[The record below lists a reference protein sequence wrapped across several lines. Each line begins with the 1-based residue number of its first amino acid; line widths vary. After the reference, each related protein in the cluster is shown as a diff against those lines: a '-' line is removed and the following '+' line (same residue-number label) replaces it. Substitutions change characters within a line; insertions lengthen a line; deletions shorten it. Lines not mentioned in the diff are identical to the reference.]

1 MNELDLLRSADPGGV
16 ASTVIALVL
25 SYAFAL
31 PVAWD
36 RESRVRSAGL
46 RTFPLVSMASCG
58 FVMLAHAL
66 LPHDPTA
73 ASRALEG
80 LITGI
85 GFLGAGTIIRVG
97 DWIRGLTTA
106 ASIWYV
112 AALGVVAGQGQYVL
126 AVGGAAIGVAVLTVL
141 DRVEDRIP
149 SAVYHGLEIDVTPE
163 KRIAVQ
169 GAITDICR
177 NGRIRIQL
185 RGWASGEGEG
195 LIRLRFMIRR
205 RGSIDIDELAS
216 QIVNLPGV
224 KRLSL
229 E

>member
-85 GFLGAGTIIRVG
+85 GFLGAGAILKHEDRVQG
-97 DWIRGLTTA
+97 TATA
-106 ASIWYV
+106 ASVWLTAAVGAAV
-112 AALGVVAGQGQYVL
+112 AMGLPVL
-126 AVGGAAIGVAVLTVL
+126 ASCMSLLAFVTLRWVT
-141 DRVEDRIP
+141 RIKP
-149 SAVYHGLEIDVTPE
+149 NLFGDDA
-163 KRIAVQ
+163 K
-169 GAITDICR
+169 TD
-177 NGRIRIQL
+177 
-185 RGWASGEGEG
+185 
-195 LIRLRFMIRR
+195 
-205 RGSIDIDELAS
+205 
-216 QIVNLPGV
+216 P
-224 KRLSL
+224 
-229 E
+229 